1 MNIRYETHQMNW
13 QGIALLVR
21 WAPHWSTGIC
31 EIAHL
36 EIKSCDRQPLPITET
51 GYRSHFIH
59 REHVE
64 EAGGPV
70 AYACA
75 WLDHEAQSEA
85 WKKAQEEARQFSLF

>member
-1 MNIRYETHQMNW
+1 MNIRYETYQISW

-21 WAPHWSTGIC
+21 WAPKWTTGIY

-36 EIKSCDRQPLPITET
+36 EIKSRNRQPLPITET

-64 EAGGPV
+64 GTGGPV
-70 AYACA
+70 AYACD

-85 WKKAQEEARQFSLF
+85 WKQVQEEARQLSLF